1 MYLPSKTI
9 AMLLVAAPLFSGCSV
24 LAVADAAIT
33 VGAVAVKTTFKAAEA
48 VVDVTSSVVK
58 SATSSSEDKKSEEK
72 KSAEDKAQ
80 ADEAAHS
87 Q

>member
-1 MYLPSKTI
+1 MRLSSKTI
-9 AMLLVAAPLFSGCSV
+9 VMLLIAVPLFSGCSV

-58 SATSSSEDKKSEEK
+58 SATSSSDDQKAEEK
-72 KSAEDKAQ
+72 KAAEEKAK
-80 ADEAAHS
+80 ADEVAH
-87 Q
+87 

>member
-1 MYLPSKTI
+1 MRLPSKTI
-9 AMLLVAAPLFSGCSV
+9 AMLLIAVPLFSGCSV

-58 SATSSSEDKKSEEK
+58 SATSSSDEKKAAEEK
-72 KSAEDKAQ
+72 AK
-80 ADEAAHS
+80 ADEAAN
-87 Q
+87 